1 MSSVVESVSVNR
13 LNSRSLLGFD
23 LLFGVVPLLLLA
35 PLLAL
40 EFQSLWHRPGM
51 AFFPIPIFVVVG
63 LAVWHAS
70 SPRLGHPQRVL
81 LARGLFLVGVG
92 IFGACVWQLSTW
104 LAHFSLVLLFASWA
118 LERLGSVAWP
128 RVMGWSALLA
138 TSMRLPGEV
147 DSGLQNWIVRQSSAI
162 LGYILDGLAIPYL
175 ILADMFNMRG
185 LEFSISECCNG
196 VYSIHALA
204 SAVVLLLLLTHRSLL
219 VGTISLLTLPLWAI
233 VQQVLLLL
241 AVVFLKHFSERD
253 ATGGL
258 DHTLIELAVFVV
270 VVSCCWA
277 SMWFMAKMFLP
288 VPAADSQFE
297 SEFLI
302 LNSIV
307 CWPQPDPFA
316 SGGPPN
322 QLPEESQ
329 QRLMIA
335 SHLMGRV
342 SRVGAIGLIV
352 LGLLSTHRWVYGGFA
367 NDSIRLPSIHA
378 QLLASTEWTE
388 FLPEVFDHW
397 NKMKVSRQI
406 LRTDGNDRAA
416 IQWDFGWQGQILQ
429 LSVTLPFK
437 GHPRLAT
444 KYEALGWRVLTEQ
457 AKQFVPSAQKPA
469 GSSPESEP
477 PTAPVEKET
486 WTELS
491 ITNDLGGQARAIVAY
506 HPLHELAA
514 TRTKPSKFPPQPILE
529 YQVLLFCESG
539 EELTMSQLSELYNGF
554 YLANEHLRK
563 EVEPR
568 LRELLGDVQ

>member
-1 MSSVVESVSVNR
+1 
-13 LNSRSLLGFD
+13 
-23 LLFGVVPLLLLA
+23 
-35 PLLAL
+35 
-40 EFQSLWHRPGM
+40 
-51 AFFPIPIFVVVG
+51 
-63 LAVWHAS
+63 
-70 SPRLGHPQRVL
+70 
-81 LARGLFLVGVG
+81 
-92 IFGACVWQLSTW
+92 
-104 LAHFSLVLLFASWA
+104 
-118 LERLGSVAWP
+118 
-128 RVMGWSALLA
+128 MGWSALLA
-138 TSMRLPGEV
+138 TSMRLPGEF
-147 DSGLQNWIVRQSSAI
+147 DIGLQNWLVQQSSAM

-185 LEFSISECCNG
+185 LEFSIGECCNG

-204 SAVVLLLLLTHRSLL
+204 SGVVLLLLLTHRSLL
-219 VGTISLLTLPLWAI
+219 VATISLITLPLWAI

-253 ATGGL
+253 ATVGL

-277 SMWFMAKMFLP
+277 SMWFMSRIFLP

-316 SGGPPN
+316 SGGPPTRP
-322 QLPEESQ
+322 QEGSL

-335 SHLMGRV
+335 NQLIQRV
-342 SRVGAIGLIV
+342 SWVGAVGLIA
-352 LGLLSTHRWVYGGFA
+352 LGLLSTHRWVYGRFA

-388 FLPEVFDHW
+388 FFPEVFDHW
-397 NKMKVSRQI
+397 NRVKVSRQI

-416 IQWDFGWQGQILQ
+416 IQWDFGWQGQIVQ

-437 GHPRLAT
+437 DQPRLAT
-444 KYEALGWRVLTEQ
+444 KYEKLGWRVLTEQ
-457 AKQFVPSAQKPA
+457 AKQFVLSAPKSA

-477 PTAPVEKET
+477 PPAPVEKET

-491 ITNDLGGQARAIVAY
+491 ITNDLGGHARALVAY
-506 HPLHELAA
+506 HTLQKQAPA
-514 TRTKPSKFPPQPILE
+514 RTMPSETPPQSILE
-529 YQVLLFCESG
+529 YQVVLFCESG
-539 EELTMSQLSELYNGF
+539 EDLTMSQLSELYNGF
-554 YLANEHLRK
+554 YLANVHLRK
-563 EVEPR
+563 AVEPS
-568 LRELLGDVQ
+568 LRELLGDAQ